1 MGKLFSF
8 SFLLQALVVII
19 AVLAFSY
26 FDPFDLLVSNK
37 LTLRD
42 TPAQVQ
48 QIKSIGELI
57 SAEYYGEVISSYSHT
72 VKANKDTA
80 IEQMKRDVMLVH
92 KQFYRG
98 LLSIIDSD
106 PDDKS
111 DIKKRIQSLKD
122 SLEPFNYGKAYLDV
136 FESNIGKGK
145 MAQQIKNFLDDS
157 KQTNFFQYLSINKV
171 SITYYNEVFAKETE
185 SIKKIFNSSKIKN
198 TQLILVGRGKVQA
211 GFKFDSLTTR
221 NIKVDTIRNRIILIG
236 LKPQILSCDINPW
249 FIPELGLKGFEII
262 EFNKNADN
270 IKILKQVK
278 RNCLDSLRYRA
289 IRSEILVK
297 AKENAEQNLKNLFS
311 LLLNNKDIEVKIL
324 TDTTAGIPIK
334 L

>member
-8 SFLLQALVVII
+8 SFLLQALAVVI

-26 FDPFDLLVSNK
+26 FDPFDLLISNK

-80 IEQMKRDVMLVH
+80 IAQMKRDVMVVH

-98 LLSIIDSD
+98 LLNIINADLS
-106 PDDKS
+106 DKS
-111 DIKKRIQSLKD
+111 DIKKRIQSLQD
-122 SLEPFNYGKAYLDV
+122 SLEHYSYANAYLDV
-136 FESNIGKGK
+136 FESNIGRGK
-145 MAQQIKNFLDDS
+145 MAQQIKNFSDDS
-157 KQTNFFQYLSINKV
+157 KQTNFFQYLAINKV
-171 SITYYNEVFAKETE
+171 SITYYNEVFSKELE
-185 SIKKIFNSSKIKN
+185 SINKIFNSSKIKN
-198 TQLILVGRGKVQA
+198 SQLILVGRGKVQA

-221 NIKVDTIRNRIILIG
+221 NVKVDTARNRIVLVG

-270 IKILKQVK
+270 IDILKQVK
-278 RNCLDSLRYRA
+278 LNCLDSLRNSA
-289 IRSEILVK
+289 IRSEILIK
-297 AKENAEQNLKNLFS
+297 AKINAEQNLKNLFS

-324 TDTTAGIPIK
+324 ADTSVLMSVKP
-334 L
+334 

>member
-1 MGKLFSF
+1 MGKLTSF
-8 SFLLQALVVII
+8 ILQALVVII

-26 FDPFDLLVSNK
+26 FDPFDILVSNK

-57 SAEYYGEVISSYSHT
+57 SAEYYGEVISSYQHA

-80 IEQMKRDVMLVH
+80 IAQMKRDVFSVH
-92 KQFYRG
+92 KLFLKG
-98 LLSIIDSD
+98 LLNIVDAD
-106 PDDKS
+106 PSDKS
-111 DIKKRIQSLKD
+111 EIKKQIQALKD
-122 SLEPFNYGKAYLDV
+122 SLNGYNYADAYLQQ
-136 FESNIGKGK
+136 FETSIGKGK

-157 KQTNFFQYLSINKV
+157 KQTNFFQYLTFNKV
-171 SITYYNEVFAKETE
+171 SITYYNEVFTKETE
-185 SIKKIFNSSKIKN
+185 AIKKIFSTSKIKN

-221 NIKVDTIRNRIILIG
+221 NVKVDTLRNRILLVG
-236 LKPQILSCDINPW
+236 LEPQILSCDINPW

-278 RNCLDSLRYRA
+278 RNCLDSLRIRA
-289 IRSEILVK
+289 IRSEILLK
-297 AKENAEQNLKNLFS
+297 AKQNAEQNLKHLFS
-311 LLLNNKDIEVKIL
+311 LLLNNNKIEVKIV
-324 TDTTAGIPIK
+324 TDTSLLTTIK
-334 L
+334 